1 MSPNISGIDLADQ
14 ARAMDLA
21 ELALEFAVKHLNPG
35 GSLLVKVFQGSGFE
49 EFLHLIRKHFER
61 VVTRKPNASRSR
73 SNELYL
79 LAQGLRDAPPAS
91 RAKASAQ

>member
-14 ARAMDLA
+14 ARAMQLA
-21 ELALEFAVKHLNPG
+21 ELALGFAVKHMNPG
-35 GSLLVKVFQGSGFE
+35 GSFLVKVFQGSGFE

-61 VVTRKPNASRSR
+61 VATRKPDASRSR

-79 LAQGLRDAPPAS
+79 LAQGLRGDPPAS
-91 RAKASAQ
+91 RAKASAK